1 MSRRDD
7 VMKYF
12 DEQKAENDAAVKD
25 GIEKYR
31 KGDCTLVFESDSA
44 LPEDISVEIEQTG
57 HEFKFGANIFMLDEF
72 DTEEQNALY
81 RESFAELFNLATLP
95 FYWNSV
101 EPREGEYRF
110 DKSSSKMYRRPAIDL
125 CLDYCAEHGIEPKCH
140 CLNYDAFTPDWV
152 KDLSV
157 PEIKAKLERRFEV
170 IAARYAD
177 VIPSYEVTNETLMS
191 SHKSAF
197 FMEDDFLEWSYLTAD
212 KYFPN
217 NRLIINDYNVW
228 DPTSHNRNYYYMQIE
243 RLLRNGITHLDTI
256 GMQFHCFFPQEAE
269 PLHARQKFNPRRLRE
284 LLDLF
289 SRFGRSLQI
298 TEMTIPARDTNPENE
313 EIQAELTENLYKVL
327 FSYPAMD
334 AIIYWNLV
342 DGYGFMP
349 DGGAPGDMTK
359 GENVYYG
366 ALMRFDMTKKPV
378 YHALKRLIREEWHTS
393 LTTKAVDGKA
403 TFRGFYGDYNIKI
416 YADGKTVERHIS
428 LSKGGT
434 RDIKIKI

>member
-1 MSRRDD
+1 
-7 VMKYF
+7 
-12 DEQKAENDAAVKD
+12 
-25 GIEKYR
+25 
-31 KGDCTLVFESDSA
+31 
-44 LPEDISVEIEQTG
+44 
-57 HEFKFGANIFMLDEF
+57 
-72 DTEEQNALY
+72 
-81 RESFAELFNLATLP
+81 
-95 FYWNSV
+95 
-101 EPREGEYRF
+101 
-110 DKSSSKMYRRPAIDL
+110 
-125 CLDYCAEHGIEPKCH
+125 
-140 CLNYDAFTPDWV
+140 
-152 KDLSV
+152 
-157 PEIKAKLERRFEV
+157 
-170 IAARYAD
+170 
-177 VIPSYEVTNETLMS
+177 
-191 SHKSAF
+191 
-197 FMEDDFLEWSYLTAD
+197 
-212 KYFPN
+212 
-217 NRLIINDYNVW
+217 
-228 DPTSHNRNYYYMQIE
+228 MQIE

-298 TEMTIPARDTNPENE
+298 TEMTIPARDTNSENE

-416 YADGKTVERHIS
+416 YADGKTVERNIS